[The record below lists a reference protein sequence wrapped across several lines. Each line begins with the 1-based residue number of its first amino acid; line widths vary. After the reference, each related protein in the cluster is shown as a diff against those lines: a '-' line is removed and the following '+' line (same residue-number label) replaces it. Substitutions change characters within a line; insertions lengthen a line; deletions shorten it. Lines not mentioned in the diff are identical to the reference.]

1 MTVVM
6 RRFEYNNK
14 LKLKKKNETKEST
27 IDDDILQVINA
38 AASKIQ
44 AIVKGFLIRN
54 VLKKHFLYTNNAQ
67 IIQKYLKR
75 QIKIRKKARIELKR
89 QKLAQKYM
97 HKTLQFMFKL
107 IFVMYGRN
115 FYHFIYTTM
124 AMNKYKLEKQKE
136 FVKNVSTSLPF
147 LIIILKRKILND
159 VKNKLQQKMEHDYFI
174 RNCKNK
180 EKAAVQFNTIF
191 VKIEKDYLN
200 FYRRFSFNRLNNFRK
215 AIKINMV
222 IFTLMYNFLFR

>member
-44 AIVKGFLIRN
+44 AIVKGFFIRN

-75 QIKIRKKARIELKR
+75 QINIRKKARIELKR

-115 FYHFIYTTM
+115 FYYFMNTTM

-136 FVKNVSTSLPF
+136 FVENVSTSLHF
-147 LIIILKRKILND
+147 LIIILKRKTLND
-159 VKNKLQQKMEHDYFI
+159 VKNKLQQKMEHI
-174 RNCKNK
+174 RNCNNK

-200 FYRRFSFNRLNNFRK
+200 LYRRFAFNRLNNFRK

-222 IFTLMYNFLFR
+222 IFSLMYNLYLDE